1 VSRVRTI
8 SPAWRQLLGRRQR
21 PRCRP
26 GHAVQLL
33 QSGAE
38 FFPALEAAIHSARE
52 SVWIETYIFHDDAS
66 GRRIARALGRAV
78 ARGVAVRLVV
88 DGFGTGMPAGE
99 VGQVLAAERV
109 ELRIFRPLRR
119 WRLERQALRRLHR
132 KLALID
138 SAVLFVGGINLID
151 DHEDPVR
158 GRLEAPRLDFAL
170 RVRGPL
176 VEEAVSAMAQVWR
189 RAQPVRWPALT
200 QGSPE
205 MPRAAP
211 AGEGGPVGAAQASAA
226 AALGLELEALSAA
239 AASRSASKADPGALA
254 EPALTTATREVR
266 AAFAERDNF
275 RHRRTIE
282 RAYLRAIGQARTEV
296 LIACAY
302 FFPGAKF
309 RRALAEAAARGVRV
323 RLLLQGRIE
332 YRLPHF
338 GTLALHEELLRAGV
352 EIIEYQ
358 PGFLHAKLALADQWF
373 TLGSS
378 NIDPF
383 SLLLAREANVI
394 VQDDAMAAVLRA
406 RIEQAI
412 AEGGR
417 PVRWSHIVAR
427 PWWVRAAA
435 LGAAFVL
442 RLGVALSGR
451 GLRY

>member
-1 VSRVRTI
+1 M

-21 PRCRP
+21 PRLRP
-26 GHAVQLL
+26 GHAVRLL

-38 FFPALEAAIHSARE
+38 FFPVLEAAIDAARD

-66 GRRIARALGRAV
+66 GRRIAFALSRAV
-78 ARGVAVRLVV
+78 ARGVRVRLVV
-88 DGFGTGMPAGE
+88 DGFGTGTPAGE
-99 VGQVLAAERV
+99 VGQALAGARV
-109 ELRIFRPLRR
+109 EVRIFRPLRR

-138 SAVLFVGGINLID
+138 SAELFVGGINLID
-151 DHEDPVR
+151 DREDPVR

-170 RVRGPL
+170 AVRGPL
-176 VEEAVSAMAQVWR
+176 VEEAVSAMTQVWR
-189 RAQPVRWPALT
+189 RAHPVRWPAL
-200 QGSPE
+200 
-205 MPRAAP
+205 PR
-211 AGEGGPVGAAQASAA
+211 GASAMLA
-226 AALGLELEALSAA
+226 TSEAGPALST
-239 AASRSASKADPGALA
+239 P
-254 EPALTTATREVR
+254 TRQVR

-309 RRALAEAAARGVRV
+309 RRALAEAVARGVRV

-338 GTLALHEELLRAGV
+338 GTLSLHEELLRAGV

-394 VQDDAMAAVLRA
+394 VRDDAMAAVLRG

-412 AEGGR
+412 AEGGK
-417 PVRWSHIVAR
+417 PVRWSHIAAR

-435 LGAAFVL
+435 LGAAFML
-442 RLGVALSGR
+442 RIGVALSGR

>member
-1 VSRVRTI
+1 MNRVRTM
-8 SPAWRQLLGRRQR
+8 SPSWRQLLGR
-21 PRCRP
+21 PRMRP
-26 GHAVQLL
+26 GHSVRLL

-38 FFPALEAAIHSARE
+38 FFPALEEAIDSARQ
-52 SVWIETYIFHDDAS
+52 SVWIETYIFHSDAS
-66 GRRIARALGRAV
+66 GCRIARALERAS

-88 DGFGTGMPAGE
+88 DGFGTGMPTGE
-99 VGQVLAAERV
+99 VGQVLAAAGL

-119 WRLERQALRRLHR
+119 FRPERQALRRLHR

-138 SAVLFVGGINLID
+138 SVELFVGGINLID

-158 GRLEAPRLDFAL
+158 GRLESPRLDFA
-170 RVRGPL
+170 VSVSGPL
-176 VEEAVSAMAQVWR
+176 VLDAASAMAQVWR
-189 RAQPVRWPALT
+189 RAQPVAFAVSRLKPDF
-200 QGSPE
+200 
-205 MPRAAP
+205 AATEAA
-211 AGEGGPVGAAQASAA
+211 AGETGKLMSGAA
-226 AALGLELEALSAA
+226 AAISIPSHA
-239 AASRSASKADPGALA
+239 
-254 EPALTTATREVR
+254 TAPISVNVTRRVR

-282 RAYLRAIGQARTEV
+282 RAYLRAIGRARTEV

-309 RRALAEAAARGVRV
+309 RRALAEAARRGVRV
-323 RLLLQGRIE
+323 RLLLQGQIE

-373 TLGSS
+373 TVGSS

-394 VQDDAMAAVLRA
+394 VQDEALAAALRA
-406 RIEQAI
+406 RVEQAI

-417 PVRWSHIVAR
+417 PVRWSHILAR

-442 RLGVALSGR
+442 RIGVALSGR

>member
-1 VSRVRTI
+1 M

-21 PRCRP
+21 PRLRP

-38 FFPALEAAIHSARE
+38 FFPALEAAIDAARD

-78 ARGVAVRLVV
+78 MRGVGVRLVV

-99 VGQVLAAERV
+99 VGQVLAGAQV
-109 ELRIFRPLRR
+109 EVRIFRPLRR

-138 SAVLFVGGINLID
+138 SAELFVGGINLID

-170 RVRGPL
+170 GVRGPL
-176 VEEAVSAMAQVWR
+176 VEEAASTMAQVWR
-189 RAQPVRWPALT
+189 RAHPVRWPAFP
-200 QGSPE
+200 QHGSATHATSE
-205 MPRAAP
+205 
-211 AGEGGPVGAAQASAA
+211 AGP
-226 AALGLELEALSAA
+226 ALSTPP
-239 AASRSASKADPGALA
+239 RQ
-254 EPALTTATREVR
+254 VR

-394 VQDDAMAAVLRA
+394 VRDDAMAAALRA

-412 AEGGR
+412 SEGGK

-435 LGAAFVL
+435 LGASFVL
-442 RLGVALSGR
+442 RIGVALSGR

>member
-1 VSRVRTI
+1 M
-8 SPAWRQLLGRRQR
+8 LGRRQR

-38 FFPALEAAIHSARE
+38 FFPALETAIHSARE

-66 GRRIARALGRAV
+66 GRRIAQALGRAV

-88 DGFGTGMPAGE
+88 DGFGTGMPTGE
-99 VGQVLAAERV
+99 VGQVLAAQQV
-109 ELRIFRPLRR
+109 DLRIFRPLRR

-138 SAVLFVGGINLID
+138 SAELFVGGINLID

-176 VEEAVSAMAQVWR
+176 VEEAMSAMAQVWR
-189 RAQPVRWPALT
+189 RAQPVRWPAPT
-200 QGSPE
+200 QGSSTTPQ
-205 MPRAAP
+205 AAP
-211 AGEGGPVGAAQASAA
+211 AAEGGPVGAGQAPAA
-226 AALGLELEALSAA
+226 AAQ
-239 AASRSASKADPGALA
+239 
-254 EPALTTATREVR
+254 TVR

-282 RAYLRAIGQARTEV
+282 RAYLRAIGRAHTEV

-406 RIEQAI
+406 RIEHAI

-442 RLGVALSGR
+442 RIGVALSGR

>member
-1 VSRVRTI
+1 
-8 SPAWRQLLGRRQR
+8 
-21 PRCRP
+21 
-26 GHAVQLL
+26 
-33 QSGAE
+33 
-38 FFPALEAAIHSARE
+38 
-52 SVWIETYIFHDDAS
+52 
-66 GRRIARALGRAV
+66 
-78 ARGVAVRLVV
+78 
-88 DGFGTGMPAGE
+88 
-99 VGQVLAAERV
+99 
-109 ELRIFRPLRR
+109 
-119 WRLERQALRRLHR
+119 
-132 KLALID
+132 
-138 SAVLFVGGINLID
+138 
-151 DHEDPVR
+151 
-158 GRLEAPRLDFAL
+158 
-170 RVRGPL
+170 
-176 VEEAVSAMAQVWR
+176 MAQ
-189 RAQPVRWPALT
+189 T
-200 QGSPE
+200 
-205 MPRAAP
+205 
-211 AGEGGPVGAAQASAA
+211 
-226 AALGLELEALSAA
+226 
-239 AASRSASKADPGALA
+239 
-254 EPALTTATREVR
+254 VR

-282 RAYLRAIGQARTEV
+282 RAYLRAIGRAHTEV

-442 RLGVALSGR
+442 RIGVALSGR

>member
-1 VSRVRTI
+1 M
-8 SPAWRQLLGRRQR
+8 
-21 PRCRP
+21 
-26 GHAVQLL
+26 
-33 QSGAE
+33 
-38 FFPALEAAIHSARE
+38 LEAAIDAARD

-66 GRRIARALGRAV
+66 GRRIAFALSRAV
-78 ARGVAVRLVV
+78 ARGVRVRLVV
-88 DGFGTGMPAGE
+88 DGFGTGTPAGE
-99 VGQVLAAERV
+99 VGQALAGARV
-109 ELRIFRPLRR
+109 EVRIFRPLRR

-138 SAVLFVGGINLID
+138 SAELFVGGINLID
-151 DHEDPVR
+151 DREDPVR

-170 RVRGPL
+170 AVRGPL
-176 VEEAVSAMAQVWR
+176 VEEAVSAMTQVWR
-189 RAQPVRWPALT
+189 RAHPVRWPAL
-200 QGSPE
+200 
-205 MPRAAP
+205 PR
-211 AGEGGPVGAAQASAA
+211 GASAMLA
-226 AALGLELEALSAA
+226 TSEA
-239 AASRSASKADPGALA
+239 G
-254 EPALTTATREVR
+254 PALCTPTRQVR

-309 RRALAEAAARGVRV
+309 RRALAEAVARGVRV

-338 GTLALHEELLRAGV
+338 GTLSLHEELLRAGV

-394 VQDDAMAAVLRA
+394 VRDDAMAAVLRG

-412 AEGGR
+412 AEGGK
-417 PVRWSHIVAR
+417 PVRWSHIAAR

-435 LGAAFVL
+435 LGAAFML
-442 RLGVALSGR
+442 RIGVALSGR

>member
-1 VSRVRTI
+1 MSRVRTI
-8 SPAWRQLLGRRQR
+8 SPAWRQLLARRQR

-38 FFPALEAAIHSARE
+38 FFPALETAIDSARE

-66 GRRIARALGRAV
+66 GRRIAQALGRAV

-88 DGFGTGMPAGE
+88 DGFGTGMPTGE
-99 VGQVLAAERV
+99 VGQVLAAQQV
-109 ELRIFRPLRR
+109 DLRIFRPLRR

-138 SAVLFVGGINLID
+138 SAELFVGGINLID
-151 DHEDPVR
+151 DHEDPAR

-176 VEEAVSAMAQVWR
+176 VAEAMSAMAQVWR
-189 RAQPVRWPALT
+189 RAQAVRWPARP
-200 QGSPE
+200 QGSPTT
-205 MPRAAP
+205 PQAAP
-211 AGEGGPVGAAQASAA
+211 AAEGGPVGAGQAPAA
-226 AALGLELEALSAA
+226 AAH
-239 AASRSASKADPGALA
+239 P
-254 EPALTTATREVR
+254 VR

-282 RAYLRAIGQARTEV
+282 RAYLRAIGRAHTEV

-442 RLGVALSGR
+442 RIGVALSGR

>member
-1 VSRVRTI
+1 M

-21 PRCRP
+21 PRLRP

-38 FFPALEAAIHSARE
+38 FFPALEAAIDAARD

-78 ARGVAVRLVV
+78 RRGVGVRLVV

-99 VGQVLAAERV
+99 VGQVLAGAQV
-109 ELRIFRPLRR
+109 EVRIFRPLRR

-138 SAVLFVGGINLID
+138 SAELFVGGINLID

-170 RVRGPL
+170 GVRGPL
-176 VEEAVSAMAQVWR
+176 VEEAASAMAQVWR
-189 RAQPVRWPALT
+189 RAHPVRWPALP
-200 QGSPE
+200 QCGSATRTTSE
-205 MPRAAP
+205 
-211 AGEGGPVGAAQASAA
+211 AGP
-226 AALGLELEALSAA
+226 ALST
-239 AASRSASKADPGALA
+239 P
-254 EPALTTATREVR
+254 TRQVR

-394 VQDDAMAAVLRA
+394 VRDDAMAAVLRS

-412 AEGGR
+412 AEGGK

-435 LGAAFVL
+435 LGAAFML
-442 RLGVALSGR
+442 RIGVALSGR

>member
-1 VSRVRTI
+1 M
-8 SPAWRQLLGRRQR
+8 
-21 PRCRP
+21 
-26 GHAVQLL
+26 QLL

-38 FFPALEAAIHSARE
+38 FFPALEAAIDAARD

-78 ARGVAVRLVV
+78 ARGVGVRLVV

-99 VGQVLAAERV
+99 VGQVLAGAQV
-109 ELRIFRPLRR
+109 EVRIFRPLRR

-138 SAVLFVGGINLID
+138 STELFVGGINLID

-158 GRLEAPRLDFAL
+158 GWLEAPRLDFAL
-170 RVRGPL
+170 GVRGPL
-176 VEEAVSAMAQVWR
+176 VEEAMSAMAQVWR
-189 RAQPVRWPALT
+189 RAHPVRWPALP
-200 QGSPE
+200 QG
-205 MPRAAP
+205 
-211 AGEGGPVGAAQASAA
+211 ASAIRTTSEA
-226 AALGLELEALSAA
+226 GPALST
-239 AASRSASKADPGALA
+239 P
-254 EPALTTATREVR
+254 TRQVR

-309 RRALAEAAARGVRV
+309 RRALAEAVARGVRV

-394 VQDDAMAAVLRA
+394 VRDDAMAAVLRA

-412 AEGGR
+412 AEGGK

-435 LGAAFVL
+435 LGAAFML
-442 RLGVALSGR
+442 RIGVALSGR